1 MPKATPSKIQK
12 QLAREKGARKKSFP
26 TSIQPMLATLTHSY
40 FYKSDWMYERK
51 FDGERCIAFKKG
63 AIAHLKSRNNLS
75 LNISYPEIRKAVAK
89 IAGVKSVIL
98 DGEVVA
104 FKGKV
109 TSFERLQPRMHIS
122 SEEKAKAHP
131 VKVYY
136 YIFDLLYVDGYDVT
150 KLPLIERKRILR
162 KLFPFKD
169 PLRFTIYKFKTSAAY
184 YKAACKKGWEGL
196 IVKDMES
203 TYVPRRSPSWL
214 KFKCV
219 ADQELV
225 IGGYTDPK
233 GARVGFGALL
243 LGYYKRGKLHYAGKV
258 GTGFD
263 EATLRALKKRFNKI
277 GTKKNPFVNYD
288 DSLQGV
294 HWVRPVMVCE
304 VGFEEWTKDNKLR
317 HPRYQGLRLDK
328 PAKKVVQEI

>member
-1 MPKATPSKIQK
+1 MPKETLSKVQK
-12 QLAREKGARKKSFP
+12 QLALKKDARKKSFP
-26 TSIQPMLATLTHSY
+26 TSVQPMLATLTHEY
-40 FYKSDWMYERK
+40 FYKANWMYERK

-63 AIAHLKSRNNLS
+63 KIAHLKSRNDLS
-75 LNISYPEIRKAVAK
+75 LDISYPEIRNAVAK
-89 IAGVKSVIL
+89 ITGVKSVIL

-104 FKGKV
+104 FKGRV

-122 SEEKAKAHP
+122 SQEKIKTRS
-131 VKVYY
+131 KVYY

-184 YKAACKKGWEGL
+184 YKGACKKGWEGL
-196 IVKDMES
+196 IVKDMDS
-203 TYVPRRSPSWL
+203 KYVHKRSPSWL

-225 IGGYTDPK
+225 IGGYTEPK
-233 GARVGFGALL
+233 GSRVGFGALL

-263 EATLRALKKRFNKI
+263 ESTLRALKKRFDKI
-277 GTKKNPFVNYD
+277 ETKKNPFINYD